1 MESHKSVMMMSVSE
15 ITQHWRFMFNQEMS
29 HAEDLVG
36 HPDNHYVM
44 FKKEDA
50 TAWLCFTISF
60 TILIIFDNFILNRG
74 HQKIGMLRAAVQTVF
89 WMLCAGAFAV
99 YVYYRNGH
107 NASFDWTSGYMLEWM
122 LSFDNLF
129 VFHLIFNIYQTP
141 DHLKHKPLFWGICG
155 AVFFRLAFIF
165 IGEYLMHAMWA
176 AHLFFGAFLVYTGVE
191 SAMADEDDEDPTQH
205 PMVQWLTSNIPFI
218 PIYDKGG
225 NFFVDVPCDKDGN
238 ALIEIPSITRDSSEN
253 ESTTASENDIER
265 ADDSSSVSSDDNRTS
280 RSPQNYGTLVRE
292 ESTSFFEMSSDPR
305 FHHYE
310 KRATM
315 LFLVVVCLEISDIL
329 FAVDSVSAIVAQV
342 SDLFLAYTSAVF
354 AMLGLRSTFFIID
367 VLVKLF
373 SLLKYGVAAVLVF
386 IGIKL
391 IVSKVYH
398 IPPMVVC
405 AVLFTTL
412 ASSMVASV
420 VVDKL
425 GWNNEDEDDAEVD
438 EKIEEKASILT
449 EKKVQQKQEKQEKK
463 AA

>member
-1 MESHKSVMMMSVSE
+1 MSVAE
-15 ITQHWRFMFNQEMS
+15 LTQKWRFMFNQEMS
-29 HAEDLVG
+29 HAEDLIG

-50 TAWLCFTISF
+50 TAWLCFSISF
-60 TILIIFDNFILNRG
+60 IILIIFDTFILNRG
-74 HQKIGMLRAAVQTVF
+74 HQKIGMVRAAVQTVF
-89 WMLCAGAFAV
+89 WMLCAASFSV

-107 NASFDWTSGYMLEWM
+107 NAAFDWTSGYMLEWM

-129 VFHLIFNIYQTP
+129 VFHLIFNIYATP

-191 SAMADEDDEDPTQH
+191 SAMADDEDEDPTQH
-205 PMVQWLTSNIPFI
+205 PMVQWLTKKVPFI

-225 NFFVDVPCDKDGN
+225 NFFVDVPCDKYGDALVEVPELKRDVDSTN
-238 ALIEIPSITRDSSEN
+238 AFDDIENISSEDSSPAN
-253 ESTTASENDIER
+253 
-265 ADDSSSVSSDDNRTS
+265 TS
-280 RSPQNYGTLVRE
+280 PTNYGTVVRE
-292 ESTSFFEMSSDPR
+292 ASSSFFNAGADPR
-305 FHHYE
+305 FDHYE

-315 LFLVVVCLEISDIL
+315 LFLVVCCLEISDIL

-367 VLVKLF
+367 VLVKIF
-373 SLLKYGVAAVLVF
+373 TLLKYGVAAVLVF

-398 IPPMVVC
+398 IPPMIVC
-405 AVLFTTL
+405 AILFGTL
-412 ASSMVASV
+412 AFSMIASV
-420 VVDKL
+420 ILDKM
-425 GWNNEDEDDAEVD
+425 GWTVEDDYTAD
-438 EKIEEKASILT
+438 EKTEEKVCILSEKSIT
-449 EKKVQQKQEKQEKK
+449 EKHEPSFH
-463 AA
+463 